1 MEVILDCTCFSDKAS
16 THAYLKERFGF
27 PAYYGNNLDALY
39 DCLTELSDC
48 RILLQNPAALHQMGK
63 YGAALLETMQDAA
76 RNNPTLELS
85 CVSADEASYSAE
97 AKERWGST
105 SAYQEFEQ
113 KTSACSDHADR
124 ALAEGMDQIFAGF
137 ARCMLAGAAPDSA
150 DSQALVRQLQDYISA
165 NYYTCTKEILSYLGQ
180 MYTTDPRFQA
190 NIDRHAAGTA
200 DYAGRSICIYCQ

>member
-16 THAYLKERFGF
+16 THAYLKEQFGF
-27 PAYYGNNLDALY
+27 PAYYGNNLDSLY

-48 RILLQNPAALHQMGK
+48 RILLQNPAALHQMGE
-63 YGAALLETMQDAA
+63 YGAALLETLQDAA
-76 RNNPTLELS
+76 RDNPTLDLS
-85 CVSADEASYSAE
+85 CVSVDEASYLAE

-113 KTSACSDHADR
+113 KTSACSDHAEQ

-150 DSQALVRQLQDYISA
+150 ASQALVRQLQDYISA
-165 NYYTCTKEILSYLGQ
+165 NYYTCTKEILSCLGQ